1 MLTDGHKGGNFGW
14 AVHPF
19 CFRYRSGD
27 FFLTYM
33 FFILKS
39 NSRRIISVTYLVA
52 PKELRVERPFVHQSF
67 FWTVCNSIQFWT
79 PIWCQEHSHQE
90 VPRVHLSSWD
100 GVMRP
105 QHHMIVST
113 VYFLLISRYLNRNQC
128 RSTAVFRRSTTKF
141 HICCFNITLHEPA
154 QSYTSMKS
162 HLASQPQF
170 ALLCSQRTYKHRS
183 RGLIIN

>member
-1 MLTDGHKGGNFGW
+1 MATRTWILAELYILSVSDIVVATFSN
-14 AVHPF
+14 VHVF
-19 CFRYRSGD
+19 HTKVSSVW
-27 FFLTYM
+27 L
-33 FFILKS
+33 
-39 NSRRIISVTYLVA
+39 ISLHTNW

-67 FWTVCNSIQFWT
+67 FLTVCNSIQFWT
-79 PIWCQEHSHQE
+79 PIWYQKHSHQE
-90 VPRVHLSSWD
+90 VPRVHLSSWG

-113 VYFLLISRYLNRNQC
+113 VYFFLISRYLNRNQC

-141 HICCFNITLHEPA
+141 HICCFNIILHEPA

-162 HLASQPQF
+162 HLASQPQL